1 MQNKKRFLKNCLAK
15 LRLGSTL
22 LFHVK
27 RKLGKTGIS
36 AYSGQKRFVDGSVL
50 TDCPLWR
57 YPLHSS
63 LRSLWLA
70 PLDKLR
76 YGRKRTF
83 TDMYGHLR
91 TTPGI
96 VCSLH
101 SSCLCC
107 LPLTRHAKNLHDIAP
122 GRWCRPV
129 AYPRH
134 LPIKRRQCPQ
144 ICQEIAR
151 NAPPPRR
158 GVEQRRRKERFFTKN
173 ETITISLTEGV

>member
-1 MQNKKRFLKNCLAK
+1 
-15 LRLGSTL
+15 
-22 LFHVK
+22 
-27 RKLGKTGIS
+27 
-36 AYSGQKRFVDGSVL
+36 
-50 TDCPLWR
+50 WR

-101 SSCLCC
+101 RLLFVLPLAHSSC
-107 LPLTRHAKNLHDIAP
+107 KNLHDIAD
-122 GRWCRPV
+122 GRWCRLSHIHAIYRSNCDNGAV
-129 AYPRH
+129 R
-134 LPIKRRQCPQ
+134 
-144 ICQEIAR
+144 
-151 NAPPPRR
+151 
-158 GVEQRRRKERFFTKN
+158 
-173 ETITISLTEGV
+173 